1 MTIWLDAQ
9 LSPWLAQWISDNGYC
24 QAVPLRELGL
34 RDASDPDIFMKARE
48 ANVVVMTKDK
58 DFVDLL
64 HRHGPPPKVL
74 WVTAGNTS
82 NAAMAFILT
91 KALAPALG
99 LFHKGEQLVEIT
111 G

>member
-9 LSPWLAQWISDNGYC
+9 LSPWLAQWIKNNCQC

-34 RDASDPDIFMKARE
+34 RDASDPYIFLKARE
-48 ANVVVMTKDK
+48 ADVVMTKDK

-82 NAAMAFILT
+82 NSAMAFILS
-91 KALAPALG
+91 KALTAALD
-99 LFHKGEQLVEIT
+99 LLHKGEQLVEIT